1 MRLQG
6 MLAVVFLIMSC
17 GGSDE
22 GGSETDAPR
31 RDDPPVALDAEPPV
45 VYPAGLYR
53 QGVEGTVTLR
63 LFVDEKGDV
72 VAESTKVAESS
83 GYPEFDSAAVVGI
96 PRMRF
101 APAQRDGRPVG
112 IAFTQPVHFRR
123 PDTGGAPQ

>member
-63 LFVDEKGDV
+63 LFVDEKGGV

-112 IAFTQPVHFRR
+112 IASTQPVHFRR